1 MTMKVEAQRGRLKD
15 IRSEIE
21 RLSSVTPTNQLSDDE
36 VRVVAGRVSDL
47 ELKLSSL
54 ATQLN
59 KLLRSDP
66 ATIKK
71 LSESIGEVKRLA
83 NITTENVFILRQFL
97 VRRFGACEEDIN
109 KEFGIP
115 ADFDTL

>member
-1 MTMKVEAQRGRLKD
+1 MKVESQRGRLKE

-21 RLSSVTPTNQLSDDE
+21 RLTTSDSSTDISEDE
-36 VRVVAGRVSDL
+36 LLIISNRVSDL
-47 ELKLSSL
+47 ELKLSGL
-54 ATQLN
+54 AAQLN

-71 LSESIGEVKRLA
+71 LSESIGEVKRCA
-83 NITTENVFILRQFL
+83 NIATENVFILRQFL
-97 VRRFGACEEDIN
+97 ARRFGAFEEDIN